1 MAKDNKTQILASL
14 QEIMGGQDAIKVA
27 SATIL
32 KALGEK
38 PADLLRAKAAQYTQ
52 MAELIEACD
61 SEEVKADDGA
71 LGEDKEKKPDDK
83 EKK

>member
-61 SEEVKADDGA
+61 DEVKADDGA
-71 LGEDKEKKPDDK
+71 LGEDKKEKPDDK

>member
-14 QEIMGGQDAIKVA
+14 QEIMGQDAIKVA